1 MASDWGLD
9 LWDRQTEVDIRAQRS
24 IENLDRFLK
33 FTKEKASIETE
44 YAKNMLKLV
53 DKYSIKKHPKTPDSA
68 NHSTFSADEAY
79 QKVLDNNRAI
89 SLQHQELGEMLH
101 SEIVLSAKPKDFK
114 LRQQKTN
121 TECKQMVTNLSKSR
135 KDLETSEK
143 EFKKTCEACENLR
156 TRWQAKHHDSNATK
170 ADVEKANLNF
180 EKKKQE
186 VERKKQDY
194 ANQLKNHNEEQFR
207 LNNDFLP
214 KFLKTYQTLDEELIK
229 VLLAGLKK
237 GVLMEKDKI
246 RLGGVI
252 SSCLDGANQY
262 VDSANINSDQKKFS
276 ELNRS
281 GFPRPQHEKDRKFND
296 YSEGIGH
303 SVEAINRKYQASVR
317 RNDQFV
323 EQYPN
328 SKYNSLPPAQRKRRI
343 SADLGNCQTNIE
355 KKEKEVGGVTM
366 LYENYSRNN
375 NLGDPATVKPQ
386 LERAEKELE
395 QLKHHKIQLESMFEV
410 VCSQLEN
417 LNTNT
422 SEPNSS
428 MNSPSSSQVV
438 YESPP
443 KSTDVRKSSS
453 PKVGKGGIGGYFNN
467 KGMTH
472 SNGGSAS
479 SLQYNSDN
487 NKHKN
492 QYSAINQGPAPPP
505 PPPPTVESIP
515 KPFTRKIGYDF
526 AGNPDEGTISVFTN
540 DIVEIVVKDEGDG
553 WTEIKRSNGEA
564 GFVPTSYIL

>member
-194 ANQLKNHNEEQFR
+194 ANQLKNYNEEQFR

-262 VDSANINSDQKKFS
+262 R
-276 ELNRS
+276 L
-281 GFPRPQHEKDRKFND
+281 
-296 YSEGIGH
+296 
-303 SVEAINRKYQASVR
+303 
-317 RNDQFV
+317 
-323 EQYPN
+323 
-328 SKYNSLPPAQRKRRI
+328 
-343 SADLGNCQTNIE
+343 
-355 KKEKEVGGVTM
+355 
-366 LYENYSRNN
+366 
-375 NLGDPATVKPQ
+375 
-386 LERAEKELE
+386 
-395 QLKHHKIQLESMFEV
+395 
-410 VCSQLEN
+410 
-417 LNTNT
+417 
-422 SEPNSS
+422 
-428 MNSPSSSQVV
+428 
-438 YESPP
+438 
-443 KSTDVRKSSS
+443 
-453 PKVGKGGIGGYFNN
+453 
-467 KGMTH
+467 
-472 SNGGSAS
+472 
-479 SLQYNSDN
+479 
-487 NKHKN
+487 
-492 QYSAINQGPAPPP
+492 
-505 PPPPTVESIP
+505 
-515 KPFTRKIGYDF
+515 
-526 AGNPDEGTISVFTN
+526 
-540 DIVEIVVKDEGDG
+540 
-553 WTEIKRSNGEA
+553 W
-564 GFVPTSYIL
+564 